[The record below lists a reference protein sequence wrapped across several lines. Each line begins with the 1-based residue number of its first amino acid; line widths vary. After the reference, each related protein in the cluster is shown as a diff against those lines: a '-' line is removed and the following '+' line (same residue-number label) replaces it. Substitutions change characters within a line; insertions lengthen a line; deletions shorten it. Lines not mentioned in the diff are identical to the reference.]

1 MRIVRFISVALLTF
15 LVLFLM
21 NRVAVINNTAI
32 PPLGKLLDPVNGF
45 WINAEKDLPRIR
57 KSVISEHL
65 HGEVTVKYDERW
77 VPHIFTTDTRD
88 AYFAQ
93 GYVTAAHRLWQM
105 EFQTHAAAGR
115 LSEILYHTAGDRVL
129 QVDRLMRRNG
139 LKRAAEK
146 SLEAFE
152 RDPEA
157 NMIVTAY
164 TEGVNAYVESL
175 RYRDFPVEFKLLD
188 YRPEKWS
195 KLKSALLLKYMAHML
210 TGESD
215 DIALTAQL
223 NQYGADFVNLFYPD
237 FPADLSDPI
246 VPSGTSFES
255 DPALQKAQA
264 VDSASVPAVSVSR
277 FPFPKIPEGY
287 GSNNWAVSG
296 EKTKTGKPM
305 LANDPHLQLNF
316 PSIWFEMQLSS
327 PDFNVYGVT
336 LPGAPAV
343 IIGFNNAIAWG
354 VTNGTR
360 DVKDWYKLK
369 FKDADRKQYLVD
381 GKWED
386 VVLERDT
393 FYLRGESEP
402 FIDEVIH
409 TRFGTVIY
417 DKGMSTDESA
427 ADLACTWIAEEPAN
441 ELFTFVKLNRAKTY
455 ADYTEALTHFNCPAQ
470 NFIFASRSGDIA
482 IWQQGGLYAHTP
494 GQGRFV
500 QEGTSSASIW
510 NKKVAPAY
518 TPHVKNPLRGF
529 VSSANQHPTDSIYPY
544 YYNGR
549 FEYFRNRRINA
560 ELTRLSQIT
569 AEDMMRLQND
579 NYNLIAAEA
588 LPFLLE
594 SLNERNAGKAYA
606 VQAGKWN
613 YMNDADLEGPAI
625 FESWWKNVEKLMF
638 EELINPEKEFQIPQ
652 QYNIIRVMKK
662 NPDHA
667 IFDYVP
673 TSDKKETVPDLVNM
687 AFEKTCMELD
697 SIRSAGKPLNWAA
710 YKQTSVQHLLFTLKP
725 FGRFDI
731 PIGGGKHI
739 VNACAERWGP
749 SWRMIVSLEDDVKA
763 YGVYPGGQSGNPGS
777 RYYDNFIDRWAEGK
791 YYSLWFMSS
800 EEDGRN
806 PVLFTQKMY
815 K

>member
-1 MRIVRFISVALLTF
+1 MKLIKLALLGGFTF
-15 LVLFLM
+15 FVLYSM
-21 NRVAVINNTAI
+21 NRVAVVNQTAI

-45 WINAEKDLPRIR
+45 WANAEKELPRLR
-57 KSVISEHL
+57 KVIKSADL
-65 HGEVTVKYDERW
+65 RGEVVVKYDERW
-77 VPHIFTTDTRD
+77 VPHIFATDSRD

-115 LSEILYHTAGDRVL
+115 LSEILYHTAGEKVL

-157 NMIVTAY
+157 NTIITAY
-164 TEGVNAYVESL
+164 TQGVNAYIESL
-175 RYRDFPVEFKLLD
+175 SYRDLPVEYKLLD
-188 YRPEKWS
+188 YKPEKWT
-195 KLKSALLLKYMAHML
+195 KMKCALLLKYMAHML
-210 TGESD
+210 TGASD

-223 NQYGADFVNLFYPD
+223 NTYGTGFVNLFYPD
-237 FPADLSDPI
+237 FPDDLSDPI
-246 VPSGTSFES
+246 IPSGTPFEK
-255 DPALQKAQA
+255 DPALQPASPPA
-264 VDSASVPAVSVSR
+264 DSVPTVSVSR

-296 EKTKTGKPM
+296 EKTKTGRPI

-316 PSIWFEMQLSS
+316 PSIWFEMQLCS

-336 LPGAPAV
+336 LPGAPSV
-343 IIGFNNAIAWG
+343 IIGFNNYIAWG

-360 DVKDWYKLK
+360 EVKDWYKLK
-369 FKDADRKQYLVD
+369 FKDESRKQYLVD

-386 VVLERDT
+386 VTVRRDT
-393 FYLRGESEP
+393 FFLRGEKAP
-402 FIDEVIH
+402 YIDEVIH

-417 DKGMSTDESA
+417 DRGMSADESA
-427 ADLACTWIAEEPAN
+427 ADLACTWIAEEPSN
-441 ELFTFVKLNRAKTY
+441 ELFTFVKLNRAKNYDDY
-455 ADYTEALTHFNCPAQ
+455 AAALTHFNCPAQ
-470 NFIFASRSGDIA
+470 NFVFASRNGDIA
-482 IWQQGGLYAHTP
+482 IWQQGGLYAHKP

-500 QEGTSSASIW
+500 QDGTVSENLWSQ
-510 NKKVAPAY
+510 KVSPAY
-518 TPHVKNPLRGF
+518 TPNVKNPARGF
-529 VSSANQHPTDSIYPY
+529 VSSANQHPTDSTYPY

-560 ELTRLSQIT
+560 ELTRLSGIT
-569 AEDMMRLQND
+569 VNDMMRLQND

-588 LPFLLE
+588 LPFMLE
-594 SLNERNAGKAYA
+594 ALNKQNSSHAYA
-606 VQAGKWN
+606 LIAAKWN
-613 YMNDADLEGPAI
+613 FMNDADLEGPSI
-625 FESWWKNVEKLMF
+625 FEAWWRNLEEFMF
-638 EELINPEKEFQIPQ
+638 EELVNPQKEYQIPQ
-652 QYNIIRVMKK
+652 QYNIIRVMKRI
-662 NPDHA
+662 PDHP
-667 IFDYVP
+667 IFDYSP

-687 AFEKTCMELD
+687 AFEKAVKQLD
-697 SIRSAGKPLNWAA
+697 SLKAAGKPLNWAA

-725 FGRFDI
+725 FGRFNI

-749 SWRMIVSLEDDVKA
+749 SWRMIVSLEDAIKA

-777 RYYDNFIDRWAEGK
+777 RFYDNFIDRWAAGE
-791 YYSLWFMSS
+791 YYTLWFMISQ
-800 EEDGRN
+800 DDTRN
-806 PVLFTQKMY
+806 KVLFTQKMY